1 LAINKLWVEK
11 YRPNNVADYVWRD
24 ETQCKQVMQWIDQK
38 SIPHLLLS
46 GSPGVGK
53 TTLAKVLLAELG
65 VDEYDILEINAS
77 RERGIDEIR
86 DRITNFVQT
95 MPFGDFKVVLLD
107 EADYITGP
115 GQAALRGVME
125 SYADTARFILTCNYP
140 NKILPAL
147 HSRCQG
153 FHMEKLDKVEFTA
166 RIATILVTEN
176 IDFDLDILDRYVSAT
191 YPDLRKCINSVQMA
205 CLDSKLQSPNADSNS
220 TNDYKLQVVN
230 LFKEGNITKARKL
243 LCSQARPEEMD
254 EIFRWM
260 YDNLDLWG
268 NTDEQKDR
276 AILVI
281 RNGYVN
287 HSMVADTEINL
298 SATLIELADI
308 TAQ

>member
-205 CLDSKLQSPNADSNS
+205 CLDSKLQSPNSDSNS

>member
-1 LAINKLWVEK
+1 
-11 YRPNNVADYVWRD
+11 
-24 ETQCKQVMQWIDQK
+24 MQWIDQK

-205 CLDSKLQSPNADSNS
+205 CLDSKLQSPNSDSNS